1 MNLRDIHDDQKEVSA
16 KVISKLS
23 GCTAT
28 AIRIGENS
36 LLKEHITKTPALLVC
51 VEGEVEYQD
60 EKGVK
65 IKLQSGDYHDIEPMV
80 KHWLLGVS
88 TCQLLLVR

>member
-16 KVISKLS
+16 KVVSKLS

-28 AIRIGENS
+28 AIRITENGI
-36 LLKEHITKTPALLVC
+36 LKEHITKTPALLVC
-51 VEGEVEYQD
+51 VAGEVVYRD
-60 EKGVK
+60 EKGVE
-65 IKLQSGDYHDIEPMV
+65 IMLRTGDYHDIEPMV
-80 KHWLLGVS
+80 KHWLVGVS